1 VPAARR
7 FTECIPIHS
16 AHLRGWQTA
25 GQGEVLALNGKST
38 VTSIDVARLAEVSQ
52 SAVSRSFTPGA
63 SVSEGTRLKVMEAAR
78 KLGYRPN
85 AHARSLI
92 TKRSRIIGLVLSY
105 LENLF
110 YPVALERLAKRL
122 QRDGYHVLLFVTDTQ
137 NADELVDE
145 ILQYHVDGIV
155 LAATTLSSGLAQ
167 RCADAA
173 IPVVL
178 FNRVMAVGGGNSS
191 GHAGAAGTV
200 SSVRSDNVAGGRAV
214 ARHLAQT
221 GHQRVAYIAGHEESS
236 TNLERERGFRDGL
249 AERGLRIWARSV
261 GNYDFEQARA
271 AARDLFRPGRERPDA
286 VFVASDHMAFG
297 VMDVLRFELGLRV
310 PQDVSVVGF
319 DNVPQADWASYR
331 LTTVEQ
337 PVQPMIEATVGLLQK
352 YLRDGHP
359 PQSENVV
366 VPGQLVLRD
375 SVRQAVAAP
384 VRKRR
389 LA

>member
-1 VPAARR
+1 MHRYAEQQLFVAMNV
-7 FTECIPIHS
+7 
-16 AHLRGWQTA
+16 
-25 GQGEVLALNGKST
+25 VLKST

-63 SVSEGTRLKVMEAAR
+63 SVSDGTRLKVMEAAR

-110 YPVALERLAKRL
+110 YPVALEQLAKRL

-178 FNRVMAVGGGNSS
+178 FNRVMAAGS
-191 GHAGAAGTV
+191 GAAASTV

-214 ARHLAQT
+214 ARLLAQT

-249 AERGLRIWARSV
+249 AERGLRIWARGV

-271 AARDLFRPGRERPDA
+271 AARQMFKPAIAGPSQRADERPDA

-297 VMDVLRFELGLRV
+297 VMDVLRFELGLRI

-319 DNVPQADWASYR
+319 DNVPQADWGSYR

-352 YLRDGHP
+352 YLRDEQT
-359 PQSENVV
+359 PQNENVV
-366 VPGQLVLRD
+366 VPGQLVQRD
-375 SVRQAVAAP
+375 SVRQHVLASP
-384 VRKRR
+384 RQRKS
-389 LA
+389 A

>member
-1 VPAARR
+1 MTGIAK
-7 FTECIPIHS
+7 TNI
-16 AHLRGWQTA
+16 
-25 GQGEVLALNGKST
+25 
-38 VTSIDVARLAEVSQ
+38 TSFDVARLAEVSQ

-63 SVSEGTRLKVMEAAR
+63 SVSDITRSKVLDAAR

-105 LENLF
+105 MENLF
-110 YPVALERLAKRL
+110 YPVALDHLAKRL
-122 QRDGYHVLLFVTDTQ
+122 QRDGYHVLLFVNDTP
-137 NADELVDE
+137 NSDELVNQ

-178 FNRVMAVGGGNSS
+178 FNRVMATGS
-191 GHAGAAGTV
+191 AGAV

-221 GHQRVAYIAGHEESS
+221 GHQRIAFIAGNEESS
-236 TNLERERGFRDGL
+236 TNLERERGFREGL

-261 GNYDFEQARA
+261 GNYDFEQARN
-271 AARDLFRPGRERPDA
+271 AARELFRPGSEHPDA
-286 VFVASDHMAFG
+286 VFVASDHMAFA
-297 VMDVLRFELGLRV
+297 VMDTLRFELALRV

-319 DNVPQADWASYR
+319 DNVPQAEWGSYR

-337 PVQPMIEATVGLLQK
+337 QVEPMIEATVGLLQR
-352 YLRDGHP
+352 YLRDERSS
-359 PQSENVV
+359 QSENVI
-366 VPGQLVLRD
+366 VPVQLVIRE
-375 SVRQAVAAP
+375 SVRSAKP
-384 VRKRR
+384 SGEGKK
-389 LA
+389 

>member
-1 VPAARR
+1 MHRYAQQQLFVAINVAM
-7 FTECIPIHS
+7 
-16 AHLRGWQTA
+16 
-25 GQGEVLALNGKST
+25 KST

-63 SVSEGTRLKVMEAAR
+63 SVSDGTRLKVMEAAR

-110 YPVALERLAKRL
+110 YPVALEQLAKRL

-178 FNRVMAVGGGNSS
+178 FNRVMAAGS
-191 GHAGAAGTV
+191 GAAASTV

-214 ARHLAQT
+214 ARLLAQT

-249 AERGLRIWARSV
+249 AERGLRIWARGV

-271 AARDLFRPGRERPDA
+271 AARQMFKPAIAGPSQRADERPDA

-297 VMDVLRFELGLRV
+297 VMDVLRFELGLRI

-319 DNVPQADWASYR
+319 DNVPQADWGSYR

-352 YLRDGHP
+352 YLRDEQT
-359 PQSENVV
+359 PQNENVV
-366 VPGQLVLRD
+366 VPGQLVQRD
-375 SVRQAVAAP
+375 SVRQHVLASP
-384 VRKRR
+384 RQRKS
-389 LA
+389 A

>member
-1 VPAARR
+1 MS
-7 FTECIPIHS
+7 FG
-16 AHLRGWQTA
+16 L
-25 GQGEVLALNGKST
+25 KSS
-38 VTSIDVARLAEVSQ
+38 VTSFDVARLAEVSQ

-63 SVSEGTRLKVMEAAR
+63 SVSEGTRRKVMDAAH

-110 YPVALERLAKRL
+110 YPVALDHLAKRL
-122 QRDGYHVLLFVTDTQ
+122 QLDGYHVLLFVNDLA
-137 NADELVDE
+137 NSDELVNQ

-178 FNRVMAVGGGNSS
+178 FNRVMANGS
-191 GHAGAAGTV
+191 AGSV

-214 ARHLAQT
+214 ARHLAET
-221 GHQRVAYIAGHEESS
+221 GHKRIAYVAGNEESS
-236 TNLERERGFRDGL
+236 TNLERERGFREGL
-249 AERGLRIWARSV
+249 AERGLRIWARGI
-261 GNYDFEQARA
+261 GNYNFEQAQA
-271 AARDLFRPGRERPDA
+271 ATRELFRAGADRPDA
-286 VFVASDHMAFG
+286 VFVASDHMAFA

-310 PQDVSVVGF
+310 PEDVSVIGF

-337 PVQPMIEATVGLLQK
+337 QLEPMVEATVGLLQR
-352 YLRDGHP
+352 YLRDDRQS
-359 PQSENVV
+359 QSENVV
-366 VPGQLVLRD
+366 VPIQLVKRE
-375 SVRQAVAAP
+375 SVRN
-384 VRKRR
+384 VRSGSAIKRS
-389 LA
+389 AS

>member
-1 VPAARR
+1 MAS
-7 FTECIPIHS
+7 T
-16 AHLRGWQTA
+16 L
-25 GQGEVLALNGKST
+25 KSS
-38 VTSIDVARLAEVSQ
+38 VTSIDVARLADVSQ

-63 SVSEGTRLKVMEAAR
+63 SVSDGTRRKVMEAAR

-110 YPVALERLAKRL
+110 YPVALEHLAKRL
-122 QRDGYHVLLFVTDTQ
+122 QRDGYHVLLFVTDAQ

-178 FNRVMAVGGGNSS
+178 FNRVMAAGG
-191 GHAGAAGTV
+191 AGAGTV

-214 ARHLAQT
+214 ARHLADT

-249 AERGLRIWARSV
+249 AERGLRIWARGV
-261 GNYDFEQARA
+261 GNYDFEQARS
-271 AARDLFRPGRERPDA
+271 AARELFKPGAERPDA
-286 VFVASDHMAFG
+286 VFVASDHMAFA
-297 VMDVLRFELGLRV
+297 VMDALRFELGLRI
-310 PQDVSVVGF
+310 PADVSVVGF
-319 DNVPQADWASYR
+319 DNVPQADWGSYR

-352 YLRDGHP
+352 YLRDDHS
-359 PQSENVV
+359 PQSENVI

-375 SVRQAVAAP
+375 SVRRAPVPAAP
-384 VRKRR
+384 AAQKRK
-389 LA
+389 AS

>member
-1 VPAARR
+1 MTSTAR
-7 FTECIPIHS
+7 TP
-16 AHLRGWQTA
+16 
-25 GQGEVLALNGKST
+25 

-63 SVSEGTRLKVMEAAR
+63 SVSEGTRAKVMDAAR

-92 TKRSRIIGLVLSY
+92 TKRSRIIGLVLSQM
-105 LENLF
+105 ENLL
-110 YPVALERLAKRL
+110 YPVALDHLAKRL
-122 QRDGYHVLLFVTDTQ
+122 QRDGYHVLLFVNDTP
-137 NADELVDE
+137 NSDELVNQ

-178 FNRVMAVGGGNSS
+178 FNRVMAS
-191 GHAGAAGTV
+191 GSAGAV

-214 ARHLAQT
+214 ARHFADT
-221 GHQRVAYIAGHEESS
+221 GHQRVAYIAGNEESS
-236 TNLERERGFRDGL
+236 TNLERERGFREGL

-261 GNYDFEQARA
+261 GNYDFEQARS
-271 AARDLFRPGRERPDA
+271 AARELFHAGRERPDNLPDNVPDA
-286 VFVASDHMAFG
+286 VFVASDHMAFA
-297 VMDVLRFELGLRV
+297 VMDTLRFELKLRV

-319 DNVPQADWASYR
+319 DNVPQADWGSYR

-337 PVQPMIEATVGLLQK
+337 QVGPMVEATVGLLQR
-352 YLRDGHP
+352 YLRDDRP
-359 PQSENVV
+359 AQSENVI
-366 VPGQLVLRD
+366 VPVQLVIRE
-375 SVRQAVAAP
+375 SVRGAKPANE
-384 VRKRR
+384 RSR
-389 LA
+389 